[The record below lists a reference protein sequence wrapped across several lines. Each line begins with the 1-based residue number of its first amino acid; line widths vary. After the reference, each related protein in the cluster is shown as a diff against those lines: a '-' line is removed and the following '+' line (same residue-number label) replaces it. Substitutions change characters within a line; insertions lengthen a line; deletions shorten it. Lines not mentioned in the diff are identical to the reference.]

1 MEQAKVQATEWLG
14 GNWQM
19 HTYTTR
25 AGEEAGCCAREKHTV
40 GKANRCRE
48 RGEGESRANNRGAK
62 RDSAAKPPVRAESPA
77 VVQKVIH
84 RLRVGAPW
92 LTRPRVG
99 RTVGSLADSKRD
111 SRGLGASWTHIAP
124 NTQHARVDK

>member
-62 RDSAAKPPVRAESPA
+62 RDSDAQASKAACARRKPSS
-77 VVQKVIH
+77 
-84 RLRVGAPW
+84 
-92 LTRPRVG
+92 
-99 RTVGSLADSKRD
+99 RTEGHPQVEGGSSMADEATSRQD
-111 SRGLGASWTHIAP
+111 SGELG
-124 NTQHARVDK
+124 